1 MRFIRM
7 IQLEGYMGSPL
18 VSIIVPVY
26 NAEKT
31 LDRCIRSIL
40 LQEYRNIELILVND
54 GSTDASLS
62 ICQGWSEKDTR
73 VIVVDKKNTGVS
85 ESRNIGME
93 KASGKYIQF
102 ADSDDWLSENSTG
115 VMVNRAEQ
123 TQSDLVIAKFYRVVN
138 RMKEEKGNIK
148 ADIVLNRK
156 EFLTIMMKEPANF
169 YYGVMWN
176 KLYRRDI
183 ITAHR
188 IRCCS
193 DLNWCEDFLFNL
205 DYIRYAETFACLNT
219 PVYYYVKTANSL
231 VSRECTLNNIIRMKL
246 KLFSTYRE
254 LYESMELYE
263 QHRAQVRKFFIAY
276 AKDRNVGY
284 IFSHKDKKI
293 SGGQ

>member
-1 MRFIRM
+1 MD
-7 IQLEGYMGSPL
+7 SPL
-18 VSIIVPVY
+18 VSVIVPVY

-31 LDRCIRSIL
+31 LDRCIGSIL
-40 LQEYRNIELILVND
+40 LQKYRNIELILVND

-62 ICQGWSEKDTR
+62 ICKGWSEKDSR
-73 VIVVDKKNTGVS
+73 VIVVDKQNTGVS
-85 ESRNIGME
+85 ESRNIGMA
-93 KASGKYIQF
+93 KASGKYLQF
-102 ADSDDWLSENSTG
+102 VDSDDWVTENSTG
-115 VMVNRAEQ
+115 DLVNRAEQ
-123 TQSDLVIAKFYRVVN
+123 TQCDIVIAKFYRVVN

-148 ADIVLNRK
+148 ADIILNRK

-188 IRCCS
+188 LRCCT

-219 PVYYYVKTANSL
+219 PVYYYVKTKNSL

-246 KLFSTYRE
+246 KLFNTYRE
-254 LYESMELYE
+254 LYESMELYDE
-263 QHRAQVRKFFIAY
+263 HRAQVRKFFIAY
-276 AKDRNVGY
+276 AKDSNVGY
-284 IFSHKDKKI
+284 FFVH
-293 SGGQ
+293 